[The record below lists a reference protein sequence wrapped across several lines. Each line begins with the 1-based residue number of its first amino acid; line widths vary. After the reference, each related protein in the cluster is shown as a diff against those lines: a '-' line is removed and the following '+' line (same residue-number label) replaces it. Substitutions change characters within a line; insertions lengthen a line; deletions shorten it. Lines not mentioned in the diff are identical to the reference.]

1 MNEELLQRLFT
12 DLRNSPAET
21 SIEDVSRWVNDE
33 KVDFSSTDS
42 APLLTKSKII
52 LMTASITIIITGA
65 IVFLTPQRN
74 QTPDKTNLSPI
85 PVNKEL
91 YNLPVSPENNEKP
104 SYKKLPVKDSSLPTT
119 YPGPAMHQIIPIPI
133 VSSDD
138 KEDIKATSEG
148 ALKSQINTI
157 LAPINK
163 SQGSITTSETVDT
176 SGVWTTNSKML
187 TIDTIFSGVTE
198 LVLTGKYPSQISIEG
213 SERDNIAFNYQYDYQ
228 IKGIYTG
235 KKSGSTVAYKK
246 SGSTLFISVEN
257 REGVMVG
264 VFTYGKVISNVSLT
278 LPKNITVRVNSSY
291 GDIIAKQLSGAS
303 IELNTKYGDV
313 EAQSLIGNVNLQS
326 GYGDITL
333 HEANGK
339 VNLSTKYGDIKAYKI
354 KADESLQLSSG
365 YGDIDCRL
373 LSKEEACRLNLSTG
387 FGKISVKGNEVDIES
402 TKKIQIGKGSTT
414 VSASS
419 SFGDVKIRFVEL

>member
-133 VSSDD
+133 V
-138 KEDIKATSEG
+138 
-148 ALKSQINTI
+148 
-157 LAPINK
+157 
-163 SQGSITTSETVDT
+163 VDT

>member
-138 KEDIKATSEG
+138 KE
-148 ALKSQINTI
+148 
-157 LAPINK
+157 
-163 SQGSITTSETVDT
+163 
-176 SGVWTTNSKML
+176 
-187 TIDTIFSGVTE
+187 
-198 LVLTGKYPSQISIEG
+198 
-213 SERDNIAFNYQYDYQ
+213 
-228 IKGIYTG
+228 
-235 KKSGSTVAYKK
+235 
-246 SGSTLFISVEN
+246 
-257 REGVMVG
+257 
-264 VFTYGKVISNVSLT
+264 
-278 LPKNITVRVNSSY
+278 
-291 GDIIAKQLSGAS
+291 
-303 IELNTKYGDV
+303 
-313 EAQSLIGNVNLQS
+313 
-326 GYGDITL
+326 
-333 HEANGK
+333 
-339 VNLSTKYGDIKAYKI
+339 
-354 KADESLQLSSG
+354 
-365 YGDIDCRL
+365 
-373 LSKEEACRLNLSTG
+373 
-387 FGKISVKGNEVDIES
+387 
-402 TKKIQIGKGSTT
+402 
-414 VSASS
+414 
-419 SFGDVKIRFVEL
+419 